1 MDWHGNVRQAS
12 RSRTAIMRSLI
23 SFKAYER
30 GYTLR
35 TFVAH
40 IARVRQKLNR
50 IRVVYPGGHPY
61 KKDRGARRNF

>member
-1 MDWHGNVRQAS
+1 M
-12 RSRTAIMRSLI
+12 

-40 IARVRQKLNR
+40 TARVRQKLNR